1 MASVA
6 TKIDT
11 VSETQSLAL
20 VRNLLRLSFSQ
31 SEPATP
37 HTRAHPIP
45 KHQRPSTPAP
55 RRGSRLHSTSIRRG
69 QLQAVHGDEM
79 AAVPAARPPFLC
91 PELAHCSTPC
101 SSPPAR
107 SPQLCGLDVQVVDS
121 EGTELSN
128 PNALGF
134 IRWIESGV
142 FDALSRVHRHPRQLW
157 SIQSIAP
164 HDPAHS
170 IHLLTPARLPFRGT
184 SRRPSSSSLPT
195 RAAIASSRAGSSRL
209 HGPATRMATTRHL
222 SCSVNRST
230 HPTRSRR
237 RSGRRPRL
245 CATLRRS
252 WSSS

>member
-20 VRNLLRLSFSQ
+20 VRNLLKLSFSQ

-91 PELAHCSTPC
+91 PELAYCSTPC
-101 SSPPAR
+101 SPPPAR
-107 SPQLCGLDVQVVDS
+107 SPQLLVDS
-121 EGTELSN
+121 EETELSN
-128 PNALGF
+128 PNALSF

-142 FDALSRVHRHPRQLW
+142 FDALSRVHRHPRQPHPEL
-157 SIQSIAP
+157 AP
-164 HDPAHS
+164 HGPAHS
-170 IHLLTPARLPFRGT
+170 IQLLTPARLPFRGT

-245 CATLRRS
+245 DLCATLRRS
-252 WSSS
+252 WSGS